1 MKNTFIDQD
10 LGLLQALDENLAV
23 YGWLTNTGVKV
34 LITVNLA
41 GRHVPPEPERRKVAR
56 VTGINDSDLKP
67 VSSYNKNKE
76 TLIWLLANCVLCR
89 QAFRA
94 LQTAYIKL
102 LQNPFYNPDS
112 HDSKPQESTGA
123 SVCITDQKFISEVKR
138 IGESW
143 SPDISTI

>member
-34 LITVNLA
+34 LITINLA

-67 VSSYNKNKE
+67 VSLHNRRKKE
-76 TLIWLLANCVLCR
+76 ALIL
-89 QAFRA
+89 
-94 LQTAYIKL
+94 
-102 LQNPFYNPDS
+102 P
-112 HDSKPQESTGA
+112 
-123 SVCITDQKFISEVKR
+123 
-138 IGESW
+138 IG
-143 SPDISTI
+143 